1 MRRCIQKSQE
11 SSRDLV
17 SNKHGRPEREI
28 DTRVV
33 KSSLLIWI
41 LDFPSCFFQKKIN
54 EKSKNSLLEED
65 IWQSNVITAR
75 VIIYR
80 RNLFIYSYLWQENCK
95 KTLSILE
102 SRNLPDIPIRIKIIL
117 IMLLLYFQFPFSP
130 NSLLFRAPRVR
141 KIHQASFLLVSSG
154 TWSLDAQRGRL
165 LLLRKFVLHLW
176 YLIKW
181 KE

>member
-1 MRRCIQKSQE
+1 MHIYIIFTKFKLCAGAFKSQE

-65 IWQSNVITAR
+65 IW
-75 VIIYR
+75 
-80 RNLFIYSYLWQENCK
+80 
-95 KTLSILE
+95 
-102 SRNLPDIPIRIKIIL
+102 
-117 IMLLLYFQFPFSP
+117 
-130 NSLLFRAPRVR
+130 
-141 KIHQASFLLVSSG
+141 
-154 TWSLDAQRGRL
+154 
-165 LLLRKFVLHLW
+165 
-176 YLIKW
+176 
-181 KE
+181 